1 MFCPH
6 CTHMLSLFLSGQ
18 FLVSISPDS
27 FRPFMHIISCFVI
40 VVALDKEDGNT
51 VGGTDR

>member
-27 FRPFMHIISCFVI
+27 FRPFMHIISYFVI